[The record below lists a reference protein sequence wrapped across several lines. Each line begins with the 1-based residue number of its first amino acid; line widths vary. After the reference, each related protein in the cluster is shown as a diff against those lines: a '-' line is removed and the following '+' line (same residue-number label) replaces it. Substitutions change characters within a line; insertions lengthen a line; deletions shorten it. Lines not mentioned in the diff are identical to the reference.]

1 LGRHVLRLGS
11 RKGEFSAGD
20 LLVQGIG
27 GVDDRH
33 DALEAKRELVKEVV
47 VVCKSP
53 KKKKKR
59 VLITRLSFAFLSLS
73 LSLSLSLNTSENNTE
88 TGQL

>member
-53 KKKKKR
+53 KKKKS
-59 VLITRLSFAFLSLS
+59 VNYVPFLCIPLSLS
-73 LSLSLSLNTSENNTE
+73 LSLSLSEYK
-88 TGQL
+88 